1 MKFAALAS
9 IAALAC
15 AQDNSIAIVGGTETK
30 VGAHRYL
37 AGLKSSATSTS
48 SCGGSLIA
56 PNVILTAAHCTGS
69 GLTTVVVGSHFLS
82 GSSDGELAKVTKEIR
97 HPKYVAS
104 TNANDVAI
112 LLLDRSITTIAPVAV
127 SFDTVPAGVRTIVR
141 GWGTT
146 SSGGAQSQVLKE
158 VAVDSWDNA
167 KATAALSPYV
177 VDNTMLAAGG
187 LAGEDS
193 CQGDSGGP
201 LTIETN
207 NNVTVHLV
215 GVVSWGLGCA
225 QLNKPGVYG
234 RLSSARAF
242 IEPYLAN
249 SSPTATPAPTTTKAG
264 TPAPTTT
271 TAGTPAP
278 TTTKRT
284 TKRPTTKKPTTT
296 RRPKFANDGFGDGE
310 ETN

>member
-69 GLTTVVVGSHFLS
+69 GLTTVVVGSHFVS

-127 SFDTVPAGVRTIVR
+127 SFETVPAGVRTIVR

-167 KATAALSPYV
+167 KATAALSPYA

-187 LAGEDS
+187 VS
-193 CQGDSGGP
+193 
-201 LTIETN
+201 
-207 NNVTVHLV
+207 NVTVHLV

-225 QLNKPGVYG
+225 QLNKPGVYD

-271 TAGTPAP
+271 KAGTPAP

>member
-9 IAALAC
+9 IATLAC

-69 GLTTVVVGSHFLS
+69 GLTTVV
-82 GSSDGELAKVTKEIR
+82 
-97 HPKYVAS
+97 
-104 TNANDVAI
+104 
-112 LLLDRSITTIAPVAV
+112 
-127 SFDTVPAGVRTIVR
+127 
-141 GWGTT
+141 
-146 SSGGAQSQVLKE
+146 
-158 VAVDSWDNA
+158 
-167 KATAALSPYV
+167 
-177 VDNTMLAAGG
+177 
-187 LAGEDS
+187 
-193 CQGDSGGP
+193 
-201 LTIETN
+201 
-207 NNVTVHLV
+207 
-215 GVVSWGLGCA
+215 
-225 QLNKPGVYG
+225 PGVYG

-249 SSPTATPAPTTTKAG
+249 SSPTATPAPTTTKVG

-271 TAGTPAP
+271 KAGTPAP

-296 RRPKFANDGFGDGE
+296 RRPKFVNDGFGDDE